1 MHVTNPTTMAPDSA
15 GKIAPS
21 PQLVKAANEF
31 EANFLGELLK
41 PLREDPLFG
50 DGSGLGGDSLGSDG
64 PGGAMGTIGNL
75 ASEALAQAI
84 AKQGGL
90 GIARQVLAELGPI
103 EAAKAEQKEVS
114 PGPDCG
120 ACATPLT
127 MGDAAGNAGI
137 GDIQMLGQGTFPILQ
152 RNQDENERAEGSPRR
167 NLGESRNDLESQKMV
182 VAIERRR
189 K

>member
-1 MHVTNPTTMAPDSA
+1 MATPGSA

-50 DGSGLGGDSLGSDG
+50 DGSGLGGDNLGSDG

-103 EAAKAEQKEVS
+103 EAAKAQQKEV
-114 PGPDCG
+114 PLGRECG
-120 ACATPLT
+120 ACATPLA
-127 MGDAAGNAGI
+127 MGSPEDISAI
-137 GDIQMLGQGTFPILQ
+137 GSFQLLGQGNLS
-152 RNQDENERAEGSPRR
+152 ERQPG
-167 NLGESRNDLESQKMV
+167 LGPKEIPEHSIDGNSGRLGKVLESTRAV
-182 VAIERRR
+182 RSIERRR